1 MTATLELP
9 VLVLN
14 KNWTPV
20 RITTV
25 QSAICKLFEGRAK
38 AICPEDYQVY
48 DFASWAELEVEKDK
62 PFLTT
67 CRSRMRVPEV
77 IVSCF
82 YGRLP
87 DTKVAFSRENIYRR
101 DKDTCQYCGRKPGRK
116 ELTIDHIVPRSRGG
130 ISSWTNC
137 VLACIDCNKAKDDRL
152 LSESGMRLKREPIK
166 PTWSPRLVL
175 DQVPNTPA
183 NWERFVS
190 NAYWN
195 SELKK

>member
-1 MTATLELP
+1 MTAVLDLP

-25 QSAICKLFEGRAK
+25 MKAIGKIYEGRAK
-38 AICPEDYQVY
+38 VICPDDYQIY
-48 DFASWAELEVEKDK
+48 DYASWAELAIQKDK

-67 CRSRMRVPEV
+67 CRSRIRVPEV

-82 YGRLP
+82 YGKLP
-87 DTKVAFSRENIYRR
+87 DTKVAFSRVNIYRR

-116 ELTIDHIVPRSRGG
+116 ELTIDHVTPRCKGG
-130 ISSWTNC
+130 VSSWTNC

-152 LSESGMRLKREPIK
+152 VHEAGMRLLRQPVR
-166 PTWSPRLVL
+166 PSWSPRLVL
-175 DQVPNTPA
+175 EQVENSPA
-183 NWERFVS
+183 NWEKFVS
-190 NAYWN
+190 DAYWN